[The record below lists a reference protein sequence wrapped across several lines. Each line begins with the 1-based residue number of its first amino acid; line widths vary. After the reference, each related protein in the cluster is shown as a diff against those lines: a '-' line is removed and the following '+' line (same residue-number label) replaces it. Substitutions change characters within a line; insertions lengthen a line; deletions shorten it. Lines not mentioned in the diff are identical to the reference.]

1 MEAPTNFVVDC
12 LSLPIYFVASSY
24 LKNRFE
30 VVYAV
35 KLFAV
40 EKDGILLNLRLRK
53 PLRNNVRN
61 VYFALLISALL
72 SAACSHSPN
81 GPQSFAPPPPPARQP
96 TIVFM
101 TDFGTANDAVA
112 ICKAVIV
119 GIAPD
124 ARLTDITH
132 QVTPFQIE
140 EASRFLAGVTPYY
153 PEGTIFLVVVDPGVG
168 TSRKAI
174 AVKSKKGQY
183 FVLPDNGVITPVID
197 RDGLQSA
204 REITNQNWM
213 IGDAISSTF
222 HGRDIFSPAA
232 AHLAAG
238 WDFNLVGPPVD
249 QLVRLTVKS
258 STTGDKGIDGDIIG
272 LDDPFGSLI
281 TDIPGA
287 EFKKLGYNLGDK
299 VALQLANHALT
310 LPFGK
315 TFMDVSV
322 GESLLYIDSRGRVGI
337 AVNQGNYSKKFNITP
352 PATIFIARKGI
363 TAAFKPKK

>member
-1 MEAPTNFVVDC
+1 MH
-12 LSLPIYFVASSY
+12 
-24 LKNRFE
+24 E
-30 VVYAV
+30 VGG
-35 KLFAV
+35 FAA
-40 EKDGILLNLRLRK
+40 EKGGILNLRLRTGFK
-53 PLRNNVRN
+53 SVH
-61 VYFALLISALL
+61 FALMISTLL
-72 SAACSHSPN
+72 SAACSRSPN
-81 GPQSFAPPPPPARQP
+81 GPQSFVPPRNPPRQP

-112 ICKAVIV
+112 ICRAVIS

-174 AVKSKKGQY
+174 VVQSKKGQY

-258 STTGDKGIDGDIIG
+258 STTTDKGIDGDIIG
-272 LDDPFGSLI
+272 LDDPYGSLI
-281 TDIPGA
+281 TNIPGA
-287 EFKKLGYNLGDK
+287 EFKKLGYDVGDK
-299 VALQLANHALT
+299 VTLQLANRPIT
-310 LPFGK
+310 LPYGK
-315 TFMDVSV
+315 TFMDVPV

-352 PATIFIARKGI
+352 PAKIFVARKGS
-363 TAAFKPKK
+363 TGAFKPKK